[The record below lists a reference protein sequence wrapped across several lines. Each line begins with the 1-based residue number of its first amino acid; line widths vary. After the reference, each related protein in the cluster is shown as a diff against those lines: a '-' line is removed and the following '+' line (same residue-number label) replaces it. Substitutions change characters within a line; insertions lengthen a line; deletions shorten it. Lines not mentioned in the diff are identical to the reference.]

1 MPLQVDQRQDM
12 SEARDEPI
20 VAENNIVRE
29 IGEELAG
36 EALSGVVETSV
47 EAQCAMYRDVAE
59 VVANRLSEKP
69 PTAAAN
75 EARIGAGNNTPT
87 VENLDGLD
95 GAGLDGAAD
104 LPGGDLLSAGA
115 DISAGEDVSAAL
127 GGGGG
132 ADIVAADCSGVDCD
146 CGGCFCVIS

>member
-12 SEARDEPI
+12 SEARDEPPI

-47 EAQCAMYRDVAE
+47 QAQCAMYRDVAE

-69 PTAAAN
+69 PPTAAN
-75 EARIGAGNNTPT
+75 EARIGAANNTPT
-87 VENLDGLD
+87 AENLD
-95 GAGLDGAAD
+95 GLDGAAD
-104 LPGGDLLSAGA
+104 LPGGDLLSVGA
-115 DISAGEDVSAAL
+115 DISAGADVSAAL

-146 CGGCFCVIS
+146 CGGCFCVII